1 MEKKSLEIEKKNMI
15 FIDETN
21 KSDTGEKIGKIKKFG
36 KTYNLKNSKFR
47 AFTTRAKKLYSLNK

>member
-1 MEKKSLEIEKKNMI
+1 MI

-47 AFTTRAKKLYSLNK
+47 AFTTRAKRLYSLNK